1 MEHAHGS
8 ASPGASRAFYEGLA
22 GRVLDRSTI
31 RGIAYRNLVVARHVP
46 ERARRVL
53 EVGPGEGW
61 LTRALAGRGHRVIAV
76 DLSRPWLAAIPS
88 DAVSGKTAAEMTRL
102 PFADASF
109 DAVVAAEVIEHI
121 PDMAG
126 ALAEA
131 ARVLSIGGRLVV
143 TVPYR
148 EMLKFTLCPDC
159 GIRYEV
165 NGHVRSF
172 DEVVLDD
179 ALRTAGLVPERRFI
193 GPTRFSREIL
203 RRAPIAPLLP
213 LLNALDRATYR
224 SQRVSDTWMLVA
236 ARRP

>member
-8 ASPGASRAFYEGLA
+8 PAPGAPRAFYEGLA
-22 GRVLDRSTI
+22 GRTLERSTI
-31 RGIAYRNLVVARHVP
+31 RGIAYRNLVVARHV
-46 ERARRVL
+46 RGRGLRIL

-61 LTRALAGRGHRVIAV
+61 LTGILAGRGHRVIAV
-76 DLSRPWLAAIPS
+76 DLSRPWLAAIP
-88 DAVSGKTAAEMTRL
+88 AGATAGKAAAEMTHL
-102 PFADASF
+102 PFADANF

-131 ARVLSIGGRLVV
+131 ARVLAPGGRLVV

-148 EMLKFTLCPDC
+148 ETLQFTLCPDC

-172 DEVVLDD
+172 DETVLED
-179 ALRTAGLVPERRFI
+179 ALRVAGLLPERRFV

-213 LLNALDRATYR
+213 VLNAIDRASYR

>member
-1 MEHAHGS
+1 MDHVHGS
-8 ASPGASRAFYEGLA
+8 TSPGAPRAFYEGLA
-22 GRVLDRSTI
+22 GRALDRSTI

-46 ERARRVL
+46 ERGQRVL

-61 LTRALAGRGHRVIAV
+61 LTRTLAGRGHRVIAV
-76 DLSRPWLAAIPS
+76 DLSRPWLAAIRS
-88 DAVSGKTAAEMTRL
+88 DAVAGKAAAEMTRL

-131 ARVLSIGGRLVV
+131 ARVLASGGRLVV

-148 EMLKFTLCPDC
+148 ETLKFALCADC

-172 DEVVLDD
+172 DEADLEA
-179 ALRTAGLVPERRFI
+179 ALQAAGLVPERRFI

-224 SQRVSDTWMLVA
+224 SQRVSDTWMLA
-236 ARRP
+236 TARRP

>member
-1 MEHAHGS
+1 MDHEHGS
-8 ASPGASRAFYEGLA
+8 ASPGAPRAFYEGLA
-22 GRVLDRSTI
+22 GRTLDRSTI
-31 RGIAYRNLVVARHVP
+31 RGIIYRNLVVANHVP
-46 ERARRVL
+46 GSGRRVL

-61 LTRALAGRGHRVIAV
+61 LTRALTLRGHRVIAV
-76 DLSRPWLAAIPS
+76 DLSRPWLAAIPD
-88 DAVSGKTAAEMTRL
+88 DAAAGKAAAEMTRL
-102 PFADASF
+102 PFPDASF
-109 DAVVAAEVIEHI
+109 DTVVAAEVIEHI

-126 ALAEA
+126 ALSEA
-131 ARVLSIGGRLVV
+131 ARVLTSGGRLVV

-148 EMLKFTLCPDC
+148 ETLKFAVRPDS

-172 DEVVLDD
+172 DEAVLED
-179 ALRTAGLVPERRFI
+179 ALRAAGLLPERRFI

-213 LLNALDRATYR
+213 MLNALDRATYR